1 LQSSCGFGGQTG
13 TKLRRKILLD
23 RLNISTLPSQG
34 CQLKAHEKKLA
45 EKGTSQSQW
54 KPPAQEVE
62 IISYMISNSSVGHK
76 KSVVLL
82 TQQIELIG

>member
-1 LQSSCGFGGQTG
+1 M
-13 TKLRRKILLD
+13 
-23 RLNISTLPSQG
+23 
-34 CQLKAHEKKLA
+34 KAHEKKLA